1 MNVKGNIPNTV
12 FFSSFT
18 DTPFLALTGTADE
31 TTEII
36 ISDSLGMKNHEKVFV
51 SPNRINLRFSVKKIQ
66 KSLMLSQLDW
76 IVDMVKENGIR
87 TPKTIIFCT
96 TLYGVGSVMNYL
108 MMQLGPF
115 AFYPPSSHERM
126 NCLLGIFHSS
136 TLQKYK
142 ETLLKSF
149 KEPDGLIR
157 ITVATTA
164 LSMGVNFPNI
174 RFVVMWGPPRNILDF
189 HQEAGRAG
197 RDDQLSDVIL
207 YYYGQ
212 QIVHCEEDMQSF
224 LKNDNGCQRVGSYIS
239 LDSVIKPLLPGHNC
253 CQYCTKFCDC
263 NDGSCDYQ
271 KKAHEIEKP
280 LVEEDNSTQSYH
292 RNR

>member
-1 MNVKGNIPNTV
+1 
-12 FFSSFT
+12 
-18 DTPFLALTGTADE
+18 
-31 TTEII
+31 
-36 ISDSLGMKNHEKVFV
+36 MKNHEKVFV

-142 ETLLKSF
+142 EKRLQSF
-149 KEPDGLIR
+149 KEPDGLNWLVNYNVFPPIR
-157 ITVATTA
+157 SVSYRFCTVIT
-164 LSMGVNFPNI
+164 
-174 RFVVMWGPPRNILDF
+174 
-189 HQEAGRAG
+189 
-197 RDDQLSDVIL
+197 
-207 YYYGQ
+207 
-212 QIVHCEEDMQSF
+212 
-224 LKNDNGCQRVGSYIS
+224 
-239 LDSVIKPLLPGHNC
+239 
-253 CQYCTKFCDC
+253 
-263 NDGSCDYQ
+263 
-271 KKAHEIEKP
+271 
-280 LVEEDNSTQSYH
+280 
-292 RNR
+292 